1 MRFPKRFVVPLFCGL
16 LAVSLISAQ
25 QQAPPAQP
33 HLPPATQDKAE
44 FLRTT
49 DEVLADM
56 SKLLGLPVLEP
67 LKRSI
72 RSREEIR
79 AYVIRE
85 MQEDETPAQR
95 YSDQKEM
102 EEFGLIPKG
111 FPLDSFLVDLLTEQI
126 AGLYD
131 AKTKEFYIAD
141 WIAPD
146 DQREVM
152 AHELTHA
159 LQDQHYHLEAW
170 RDAVKSDEDAEL
182 ARDAVI
188 EGAAVASML
197 DYTLRQQGMTLAG
210 IGELDLSS
218 MLGNLNDSPLMAK
231 APPFIRDDLMFPY
244 SAGADFS
251 QNVLLARGGWPGFH
265 IVFENP
271 PASSQQVMH
280 PDLYLRNVAPGKVD
294 LPDLAG
300 NLPKGW
306 KKLDDNV
313 LGEFGL
319 QEVLKQFLDE
329 VRATQLAAVWAG
341 DRYALYEQASAGK
354 LLLAVRVRAANDADA
369 SRLFGGLSEAFS
381 KKYAD
386 SRNLTRGPNFLSFEA
401 DEGGI
406 FLRCVASDCVSLEG
420 ANRLLFDQLTHALG
434 WPDNPAAR
442 TDQERSAGATR
453 RMSAAP
459 LASSP
464 PALEL
469 HP

>member
-1 MRFPKRFVVPLFCGL
+1 
-16 LAVSLISAQ
+16 
-25 QQAPPAQP
+25 
-33 HLPPATQDKAE
+33 
-44 FLRTT
+44 
-49 DEVLADM
+49 
-56 SKLLGLPVLEP
+56 
-67 LKRSI
+67 
-72 RSREEIR
+72 
-79 AYVIRE
+79 
-85 MQEDETPAQR
+85 
-95 YSDQKEM
+95 
-102 EEFGLIPKG
+102 
-111 FPLDSFLVDLLTEQI
+111 
-126 AGLYD
+126 
-131 AKTKEFYIAD
+131 
-141 WIAPD
+141 
-146 DQREVM
+146 
-152 AHELTHA
+152 
-159 LQDQHYHLEAW
+159 
-170 RDAVKSDEDAEL
+170 
-182 ARDAVI
+182 
-188 EGAAVASML
+188 ML

>member
-1 MRFPKRFVVPLFCGL
+1 MRFPKRFVLPLFCGL
-16 LAVSLISAQ
+16 LAVSFISAQ
-25 QQAPPAQP
+25 QAPRAQP

-170 RDAVKSDEDAEL
+170 RDAVKSDEDAQL
-182 ARDAVI
+182 ARDAVV

-210 IGELDLSS
+210 IGELDLST

-251 QNVLLARGGWPGFH
+251 QHVLLARGGWPGFH

-271 PASSQQVMH
+271 PASTQQVMH

-294 LPDLAG
+294 LPDLGG

-329 VRATQLAAVWAG
+329 ARATQLAAVWAG
-341 DRYALYEQASAGK
+341 DRYALYEQANTDK
-354 LLLAVRVRAANDADA
+354 LLLAVRVHAANAT
-369 SRLFGGLSEAFS
+369 RLFGGLSEAFS
-381 KKYAD
+381 KKYAN
-386 SRNLTRGPNFLSFEA
+386 SRDVTRGPNFLSFET
-401 DEGGI
+401 DDGGV

-420 ANRLLFDQLTHALG
+420 ANRPLFDQLTHALG
-434 WPDNPAAR
+434 WADNPPMREGQGVGEA
-442 TDQERSAGATR
+442 ATR
-453 RMSAAP
+453 RLLGAP
-459 LASSP
+459 LAGAP
-464 PALEL
+464 PAREL
-469 HP
+469 RP